1 MESKLDMIE
10 HSPHTQ
16 KISYML
22 SDLNDHYN
30 MQEMYLGDEKEH
42 IQFKIWF
49 GDLRNTLKTNV
60 DMQGNVHY
68 GELKCVFDDSIEHSK
83 VESII
88 PSEVKIKRIFDE
100 TDNPVLYLVVHSSKS
115 ERPVDGQNY
124 IEVVRE
130 LKKALQDSD
139 KFENI

>member
-1 MESKLDMIE
+1 MVE

-16 KISYML
+16 KLSYMI
-22 SDLNDHYN
+22 SNLNDHYN
-30 MQEMYLGDEKEH
+30 MQETYLGDDKEH

-49 GDLRNTLKTNV
+49 GNLRNTLKTNV

-68 GELKCVFDDSIEHSK
+68 GELKCVLDEGIECSK

-88 PSEVKIKRIFDE
+88 PSEVKIERIFDE

-115 ERPVDGQNY
+115 GKPINY
-124 IEVVRE
+124 QKYVEVVRE
-130 LKKALQDSD
+130 LKNAVQNSD
-139 KFENI
+139 EFVHI